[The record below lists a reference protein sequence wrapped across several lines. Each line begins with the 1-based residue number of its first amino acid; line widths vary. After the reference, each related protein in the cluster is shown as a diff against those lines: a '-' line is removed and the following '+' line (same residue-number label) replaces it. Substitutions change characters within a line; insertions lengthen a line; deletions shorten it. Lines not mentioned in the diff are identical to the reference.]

1 MSGVYIILNKNESTK
16 DKIYVKIGASKDI
29 GKRYKQICA
38 SHRFNGFLN
47 ELEIYKTIECKSYMK
62 LEKTIHQ
69 IMKSR
74 QQLNEWYFTEPS
86 FLEGRL
92 AMVDLSR
99 YN

>member
-1 MSGVYIILNKNESTK
+1 MSGIYIIKNLNKSTK
-16 DKIYVKIGASKDI
+16 DKLFVKIGCSKDI
-29 GKRYKQICA
+29 DKRFSQIK
-38 SHRFNGFLN
+38 SSYRFNGNLD
-47 ELEIYKTIECKSYMK
+47 ELQIYKIIECKSYMK

-74 QQLNEWYFTEPS
+74 QITNEWFLTESS

-92 AMVDLSR
+92 AMVDLNR

>member
-1 MSGVYIILNKNESTK
+1 MSGVYIIKNLNKSTE
-16 DKIYVKIGASKDI
+16 DKLFVKIGCSKDI
-29 GKRYKQICA
+29 DKRFSLIKS
-38 SHRFNGFLN
+38 SHRFNGSLD

-62 LEKTIHQ
+62 LEKIIHQ

-74 QQLNEWYFTEPS
+74 QQVNEWYFTEPN

-92 AMVDLSR
+92 AMVDLNR